1 MAESTKKKRGAWF
14 TKKEITTPLQILN
27 KLLDLPDEKQLKYNP
42 LAMSQDEE
50 IRKKKQFDKKDKKII
65 DKERIESEER
75 QKDYDARQT
84 VSVTKQKDSG
94 AKQKA
99 SDATS
104 SDTKDVTSFKF
115 EFKDIDDTN
124 EKLFTNII
132 TQLNEIYN
140 LVTTPKKSEVG
151 EDEVLFNIRGYDP
164 SRPDQQKVEK
174 STRIFVPKYIP
185 PIEIPPIML

>member
-1 MAESTKKKRGAWF
+1 MTKPAKKKGGAWF

-50 IRKKKQFDKKDKKII
+50 LLKKEQTDKKDTENV
-65 DKERIESEER
+65 DS
-75 QKDYDARQT
+75 DARQ
-84 VSVTKQKDSG
+84 SDSD
-94 AKQKA
+94 ASQIDSDA
-99 SDATS
+99 SQIDSDARQSDSDATS

-115 EFKDIDDTN
+115 EFKDVDDTN
-124 EKLFTNII
+124 EKLLTNII

-151 EDEVLFNIRGYDP
+151 EDEVLFKITGYDP
-164 SRPDQQKVEK
+164 SRPDEQKIEK
-174 STRIFVPKYIP
+174 TSNIFVPKYIP
-185 PIEIPPIML
+185 PIEIPTIKL

>member
-50 IRKKKQFDKKDKKII
+50 LLKKEQTDKKDTENVDSDASQI
-65 DKERIESEER
+65 DS
-75 QKDYDARQT
+75 DARQ
-84 VSVTKQKDSG
+84 SDFDARQSDSDASQIDSG
-94 AKQKA
+94 
-99 SDATS
+99 ATS

-115 EFKDIDDTN
+115 EFKDIDNTN
-124 EKLFTNII
+124 EKLLTNII